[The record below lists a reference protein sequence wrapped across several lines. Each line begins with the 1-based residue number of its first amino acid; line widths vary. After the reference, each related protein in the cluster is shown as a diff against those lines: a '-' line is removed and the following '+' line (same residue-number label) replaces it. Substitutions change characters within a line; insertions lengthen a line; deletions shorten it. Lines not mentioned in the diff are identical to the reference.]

1 MKLALFVFGVALLWW
16 NRDDMVDPPPKTL
29 GGWLLD
35 TAVKTVSIMFFYYV
49 FTALLMQ
56 FD

>member
-16 NRDDMVDPPPKTL
+16 NRDDYTEPPPNTL

-35 TAVKTVSIMFFYYV
+35 TTVKTVSIMFFYCV
-49 FTALLMQ
+49 FSALLG
-56 FD
+56 FVE

>member
-1 MKLALFVFGVALLWW
+1 MKFALFVFGVALLWW
-16 NRDDMVDPPPKTL
+16 NRDDMVEPPPKTL

-35 TAVKTVSIMFFYYV
+35 TAVKTVSIIFFYYV